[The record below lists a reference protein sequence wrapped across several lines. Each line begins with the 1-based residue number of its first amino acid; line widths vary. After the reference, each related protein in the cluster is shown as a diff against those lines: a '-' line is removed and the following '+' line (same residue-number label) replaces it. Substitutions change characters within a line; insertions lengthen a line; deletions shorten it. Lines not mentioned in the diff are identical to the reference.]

1 MTQQITTCVPSIRRR
16 GSQWRYAH
24 RAGVFQK
31 ANTVVVEIGGGN
43 YTLHHKWHRKLHYQ
57 VHYGLLHV
65 YLALYVAEANDD
77 MHIAREFFGEPAH
90 RCSGVGGRD
99 RVEGV
104 EENVH
109 RFWSRGQEKCFLES
123 LGEWEIHAGNL
134 QRRFVESLVPIL
146 NSQLTAQW
154 THNMGWLRLLGSLK
168 LWVSFA
174 EYGLF
179 YRALLQKRR
188 VIS

>member
-1 MTQQITTCVPSIRRR
+1 MEIGGGNYTLHYKWHRRLHYR
-16 GSQWRYAH
+16 VHYRLLHVYL
-24 RAGVFQK
+24 
-31 ANTVVVEIGGGN
+31 ANTVVVEIGRGN

-109 RFWSRGQEKCFLES
+109 RF
-123 LGEWEIHAGNL
+123 
-134 QRRFVESLVPIL
+134 
-146 NSQLTAQW
+146 
-154 THNMGWLRLLGSLK
+154 
-168 LWVSFA
+168 
-174 EYGLF
+174 
-179 YRALLQKRR
+179 
-188 VIS
+188 